1 MSSQRQQQYSAD
13 SLPSPQ
19 QRQQQYQEYTSYPS
33 RSPNT
38 QPYLEAPPRANS
50 DSSSSLYSLSAY
62 SADIQGQPIQS
73 PYSQTTGLQASAST
87 GSGIV
92 DGTGE
97 KTINLD
103 DYLEELRIATASPES
118 GAGDQRGLAGLG
130 FMSNSGEVG
139 GLGES
144 VVPVRSNL

>member
-13 SLPSPQ
+13 SQPSPQ
-19 QRQQQYQEYTSYPS
+19 QRQQQYQEYSNYPS
-33 RSPNT
+33 RSPNP
-38 QPYLEAPPRANS
+38 QSYLEAPPRANS

-62 SADIQGQPIQS
+62 SQDIQGQPIQS
-73 PYSQTTGLQASAST
+73 PYSQTTGLHASAST

-92 DGTGE
+92 DGAGE

-103 DYLEELRIATASPES
+103 DYLEELRIATASPDS
-118 GAGDQRGLAGLG
+118 GVGDQRGLAGLG
-130 FMSNSGEVG
+130 FMSNSGEAG

-144 VVPVRSNL
+144 SDPSPVSM